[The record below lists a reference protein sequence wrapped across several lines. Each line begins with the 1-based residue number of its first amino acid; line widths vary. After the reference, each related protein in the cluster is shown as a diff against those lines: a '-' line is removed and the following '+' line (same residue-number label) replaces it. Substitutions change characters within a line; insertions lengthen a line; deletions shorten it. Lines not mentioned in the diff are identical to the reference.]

1 MGACTPSPSPCDRR
15 LSNDAVAGNVGV
27 ADDLALAR
35 PVEQRKPR
43 HQPHRS
49 RNDQDQADG
58 RKVDAGY
65 TVLNRIAKNR
75 ADSGQEDGGSD
86 SHNDCMPR
94 FWLYMQVVIMI
105 CVIASMVIA
114 VIKL

>member
-1 MGACTPSPSPCDRR
+1 MPCDRR

-27 ADDLALAR
+27 ANDLAIAR
-35 PVEQRKPR
+35 VPVEQRKSR
-43 HQPHRS
+43 NQPHRS
-49 RNDQDQADG
+49 RDDQDQADG

-65 TVLNRIAKNR
+65 TVFNRVPKNR

-86 SHNDCMPR
+86 SHNGCMPR
-94 FWLYMQVVIMI
+94 FWLYMQIVIMI